1 MRDAVIVGAVRS
13 AVGKRNGKLSG
24 VRPDD
29 LAADVLREL
38 VARVKIDPTEVED
51 VILGCVDQLGEQGFN
66 IARNAALIAGFPLD
80 VCGTTLDRMCGSGQ
94 QAANFAA
101 MGVMSGQ
108 YECVIAG
115 GVENMTRV
123 PMGSNAMGPG
133 EGPLSPRLQ
142 ERFNIVPQGI
152 SAELIAET
160 WGLKRE
166 ELDGLAAQ
174 SHEKAGRAIAEGRFK
189 REITPVTLPDG
200 TVFDTDEGVRV
211 PVNREK
217 MAQLAPSFKP
227 DGVITAANASQ
238 ISDGAAALMVMS
250 ADRAKALGLK
260 PRARAHRGLAPQI
273 VESVRLPADT
283 GLVRW
288 LAVQGRPAR
297 IHDLTDADIIR
308 ELKLLQSVL
317 AVPLLAHGELVAVL
331 VVGQPVVGSSYGRPE
346 TETLFDL
353 ATHLATAIR
362 DISLHHQLQREKE
375 FTERILEHMS
385 SGVITIGRDQRVTI
399 MNRRAEEILGVL
411 AASIV
416 DEDLRALPSPL
427 GDMLYDTLR
436 TGRAV
441 DRAELQLALRGLWLE
456 VSTYPVRGDD
466 LAPLG
471 AVLVFGDLTAQ
482 KELAAQRRQ
491 AEQTQLLTRVVAR
504 IAEEIKN
511 PLVSINTFIEL
522 IGERYDDPDF
532 RKHFSSV
539 VRRDVRRLV
548 EVFEKLA
555 ALVTEGELNFTV
567 VDVHTVVV
575 DVVTA
580 IELADE
586 APAKPLQLDVSRE
599 AAPQLVKVD
608 AAHLRR
614 ALSYLV
620 WYLTHN
626 SPPNQARVSIAVGR
640 HAEREGTERVR
651 LQIASRTAS
660 VSPDKLHRV
669 FDPVQM
675 VQESLI
681 DVGPAVSQR
690 LIEALGGDLR
700 VRQAR
705 NELAFVVS
713 LPVAAA

>member
-166 ELDGLAAQ
+166 ELDELAAQ

-200 TVFDTDEGVRV
+200 AVFDTDEGVRV

-238 ISDGAAALMVMS
+238 ISDGAAALMFMS

-260 PRARAHRGLAPQI
+260 PRARVVATALAGVDPVIMLTGPIPATQRALKKAGLRLDDIDLVEINEAFASVVLAWERELHPDMARVNVNGGAIALGHPLGCSGARLMTTLLHELERTGKRYGLQTMCIGFGQGIATI
-273 VESVRLPADT
+273 VERL
-283 GLVRW
+283 
-288 LAVQGRPAR
+288 
-297 IHDLTDADIIR
+297 
-308 ELKLLQSVL
+308 
-317 AVPLLAHGELVAVL
+317 
-331 VVGQPVVGSSYGRPE
+331 
-346 TETLFDL
+346 
-353 ATHLATAIR
+353 
-362 DISLHHQLQREKE
+362 
-375 FTERILEHMS
+375 
-385 SGVITIGRDQRVTI
+385 
-399 MNRRAEEILGVL
+399 
-411 AASIV
+411 
-416 DEDLRALPSPL
+416 
-427 GDMLYDTLR
+427 
-436 TGRAV
+436 
-441 DRAELQLALRGLWLE
+441 
-456 VSTYPVRGDD
+456 
-466 LAPLG
+466 
-471 AVLVFGDLTAQ
+471 
-482 KELAAQRRQ
+482 
-491 AEQTQLLTRVVAR
+491 
-504 IAEEIKN
+504 
-511 PLVSINTFIEL
+511 
-522 IGERYDDPDF
+522 
-532 RKHFSSV
+532 
-539 VRRDVRRLV
+539 
-548 EVFEKLA
+548 
-555 ALVTEGELNFTV
+555 
-567 VDVHTVVV
+567 
-575 DVVTA
+575 
-580 IELADE
+580 
-586 APAKPLQLDVSRE
+586 
-599 AAPQLVKVD
+599 
-608 AAHLRR
+608 
-614 ALSYLV
+614 
-620 WYLTHN
+620 
-626 SPPNQARVSIAVGR
+626 
-640 HAEREGTERVR
+640 
-651 LQIASRTAS
+651 
-660 VSPDKLHRV
+660 
-669 FDPVQM
+669 
-675 VQESLI
+675 
-681 DVGPAVSQR
+681 
-690 LIEALGGDLR
+690 
-700 VRQAR
+700 
-705 NELAFVVS
+705 
-713 LPVAAA
+713 